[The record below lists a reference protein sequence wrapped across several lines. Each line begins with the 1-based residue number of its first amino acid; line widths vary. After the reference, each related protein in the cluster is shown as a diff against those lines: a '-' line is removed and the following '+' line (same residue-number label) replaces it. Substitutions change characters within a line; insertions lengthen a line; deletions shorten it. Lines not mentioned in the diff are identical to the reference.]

1 MDIPRVTIATFNK
14 EKWVPAEPEE
24 VFPADDFVV
33 GVAYKN
39 MILGIQLTKDDMLS
53 LQEQLKDILDTGG
66 SWR

>member
-14 EKWVPAEPEE
+14 EKWVSAEPEE

-53 LQEQLKDILDTGG
+53 LQEQLKEILNTGG
-66 SWR
+66 SW

>member
-14 EKWVPAEPEE
+14 EKWTPTEPEE

-39 MILGIQLTKDDMLS
+39 MILGIKLEKEDMLS
-53 LQEQLKDILDTGG
+53 LQEQLKEILDTGG
-66 SWR
+66 SW

>member
-14 EKWVPAEPEE
+14 EKWVPDEPEK

-39 MILGIQLTKDDMLS
+39 MILGIKLDKEDMLS
-53 LQEQLKDILDTGG
+53 LQEQLKEILDTGG
-66 SWR
+66 PY